1 MVVQPTTPVDLPAQD
16 AADGTTAAAAA
27 SSFSQ
32 KWVVRRLVDRASMV
46 LLLAALVGELVIV
59 IVNVLLRKLT
69 GGAIEWEPEVTQLGL
84 AVFAFVGGAT
94 AYASGSNFSIGYFV
108 SRLPPSWGSRVREGV
123 DALIIVISIGQVY
136 QEIRLIRADWSQVT
150 PVLQFSQSW
159 LSAPLLLGSLL
170 FAFYGVCR
178 IRDVWAGWRTLAS
191 TAVVALLAIVLTV
204 TVWTYG
210 APLVPSAVDPTSAVL
225 FIGLLV
231 LGVPIPF
238 VLITSTVTVTALVG
252 MADNEVIPQTV
263 SASTA
268 SFLYVAV
275 PFFVL
280 AGLLMAS
287 SGVSTRLASFV
298 ASLVGRLPGGFYH
311 VIVVTMYL
319 FSGLSGS
326 KLADTV
332 ALGSPL
338 GEMLDRYGYEREEG
352 AAVLAAS
359 AVMGETVPPSLAIII
374 LGSVTSL
381 SIGTMF
387 IAGLLPAA
395 VIAVFMMIYI
405 ALRARRVP
413 RPAQAPAGWSVRTI
427 GRTGLAAIPGLVLP
441 VLLIGGIVGGIAT
454 PTEVSSFA
462 VLYGLVL
469 IAVYRTGLRSLWNTL
484 SLALSTAGMVLFLL
498 SSASAFSWLLAYA
511 QIPQD
516 VANWI
521 TAHIAYPW
529 LFLLLSIVALVVFGA
544 VLEGA
549 AAIIILA
556 PLLLPVATH
565 FGINGI
571 QYGLV
576 LIISMGIGT
585 HLPPVG
591 LGMYV
596 ACGSMDVPV
605 ERVTRRFL
613 NYLGVLLVGVLAIA
627 FVSAFTVALPHL
639 FGKQ

>member
-1 MVVQPTTPVDLPAQD
+1 MALQPATPVAQTREPAGAVAPAAPAALPSH
-16 AADGTTAAAAA
+16 G
-27 SSFSQ
+27 
-32 KWVVRRLVDRASMV
+32 WLVRRLVDRAATV
-46 LLLAALVGELVIV
+46 LLLASLVGELVIV
-59 IVNVLLRKLT
+59 IVNVLMRKLG

-84 AVFAFVGGAT
+84 AVFAFVGGAM
-94 AYASGSNFSIGYFV
+94 AYAKGSSFAIGYFV
-108 SRLPPSWGSRVREGV
+108 GRLPESWGRRVREGV
-123 DALIIVISIGQVY
+123 DALIVVVSIGQVY
-136 QEIRLIRADWSQVT
+136 QEVRLIRADQSLVT

-170 FAFYGVCR
+170 FAFYGLCR
-178 IRDVWAGWRTLAS
+178 IRDAWAGWRTLVSCAVV
-191 TAVVALLAIVLTV
+191 TAVAVVLTV

-210 APLVPSAVDPTSAVL
+210 APLVPSAVNPLTAVL

-252 MADNEVIPQTV
+252 MADNVVIPQTV

-275 PFFVL
+275 PFFVF

-287 SGVSTRLASFV
+287 TGVSTRLASFV
-298 ASLVGRLPGGFYH
+298 ASLVGRLPGAFYH

-338 GEMLDRYGYEREEG
+338 GEMLDRYGYDREEG

-405 ALRARRVP
+405 LLRARRMP
-413 RPAQAPAGWSVRTI
+413 RPAQAPTGWSLRTI

-441 VLLIGGIVGGIAT
+441 VVLIGGIVGGVAT

-469 IAVYRTGLRSLWNTL
+469 VLVYRTSMRSLWDTVSL
-484 SLALSTAGMVLFLL
+484 SLTTAGMVLFLL

-521 TAHIAYPW
+521 TAHIGHSW
-529 LFLLLSIVALVVFGA
+529 MFLLLSIVALVVFGA

-591 LGMYV
+591 IGMYV

-613 NYLGVLLVGVLAIA
+613 SYLGVLIIGVLAIA
-627 FVSAFTVALPHL
+627 FVSAFTLVLPHL